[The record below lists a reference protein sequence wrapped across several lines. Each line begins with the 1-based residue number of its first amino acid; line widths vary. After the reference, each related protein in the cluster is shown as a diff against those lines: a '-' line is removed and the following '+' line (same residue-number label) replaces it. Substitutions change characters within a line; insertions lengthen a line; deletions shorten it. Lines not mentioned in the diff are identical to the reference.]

1 MPRKC
6 RVISKGVKLH
16 YVTVKYLDIDLIMK
30 EKLVLCSDIYND
42 SEILGFLQEFDSRAI
57 TVLEKKVIG
66 CEERKLT
73 IPIYKLLALVYKE
86 MKGEG
91 HEL

>member
-6 RVISKGVKLH
+6 RVISKGLKLY
-16 YVTVKYLDIDLIMK
+16 YVAVKYLTLNYAMK
-30 EKLVLCSDIYND
+30 EKIVLCSDIHND
-42 SEILGFLQEFDSRAI
+42 SEILGFLQEFDPHAI
-57 TVLEKKVIG
+57 KILEKQEIG

-86 MKGEG
+86 MKGE
-91 HEL
+91 

>member
-6 RVISKGVKLH
+6 RVITKGVKL
-16 YVTVKYLDIDLIMK
+16 YYIDVKYLTLNYVMK
-30 EKLVLCSDIYND
+30 KKIVLCSDCNN
-42 SEILGFLQEFDSRAI
+42 EAELLGFLQEFDPYAI
-57 TVLEKKVIG
+57 KILEKNILG

-86 MKGEG
+86 MKGE
-91 HEL
+91 

>member
-16 YVTVKYLDIDLIMK
+16 YVAVKYLNIDLIMK
-30 EKLVLCSDIYND
+30 EKVVLCSDVHND
-42 SEILGFLQEFDSRAI
+42 SEILGFLQEFDSHAI
-57 TVLEKKVIG
+57 SILEKQEIG

-73 IPIYKLLALVYKE
+73 LPIYKLLALVYKE
-86 MKGEG
+86 MKGE
-91 HEL
+91 